1 MIIGCINCG
10 KNFNVNSDLIPAEGR
25 LIKCGSCNHIWHFKR
40 EKSSKIQ
47 TPNNVQNNHK
57 DLSLSKNDIEDNKS
71 STALKNKELSQSITS
86 NDDQKIHENLDP
98 ANKNNNK
105 KISNL
110 FSYLLVI
117 IISFVAFII
126 LVDTLKSPLINLFPG
141 LEIILFN
148 LFETIHDIKLFIIDL
163 T

>member
-1 MIIGCINCG
+1 MIIECINCN
-10 KNFNVNSDLIPAEGR
+10 KNFNVNSDLIPNEGR

-57 DLSLSKNDIEDNKS
+57 DLSLSKNDIEDNTS
-71 STALKNKELSQSITS
+71 STALETKELSKSITS
-86 NDDQKIHENLDP
+86 NDDQKIHENLEP

-126 LVDTLKSPLINLFPG
+126 LVDTLKSPLINFFPG
-141 LEIILFN
+141 LEIVLFN
-148 LFETIHDIKLFIIDL
+148 LFETIKDIKLFIIDL

>member
-57 DLSLSKNDIEDNKS
+57 DLSLSKNDIGDNKS
-71 STALKNKELSQSITS
+71 STMLEAKELYQNITG
-86 NDDQKIHENLDP
+86 NNEQKIRENLDP
-98 ANKNNNK
+98 VNKNNNK
-105 KISNL
+105 KMSNL

-117 IISFVAFII
+117 IISFVTFII

-141 LEIILFN
+141 LEIVLFN
-148 LFETIHDIKLFIIDL
+148 LFEIIQDIKLFIIDL